1 MKRIAPLSLAVV
13 FGVIIGIILTGCTST
28 RIEQISGADFV
39 VQAKRMEQISSFH
52 STIYIG
58 SSNQRAYL
66 EFRRPSLLYNIIG
79 KRTRT
84 TVYWT
89 ELSELPEDIAD
100 QVKAGNPP
108 WKHQHSETNE
118 TERAI
123 EFTAP
128 KNRPLISRK
137 GGFQVYETNLSFNRW
152 DVIRLIDFGLLT
164 RIHDRDQQSNFGLCV
179 TQICE
184 LQVHI
189 SSIPESGKGRGE
201 SAFFILPIEIWEAK
215 KEPPPDTHQGTTLIS
230 QINFRGF

>member
-1 MKRIAPLSLAVV
+1 MKRIAPLSLA
-13 FGVIIGIILTGCTST
+13 VIIGIILTGCTST
-28 RIEQISGADFV
+28 RIEQISCADFV

-58 SSNQRAYL
+58 SSKQRAYL
-66 EFRRPSLLYNIIG
+66 EFGRPSLLYNIIG

-123 EFTAP
+123 EFTA
-128 KNRPLISRK
+128 KKSRPLISRK
-137 GGFQVYETNLSFNRW
+137 SGFQVYETNLSISRW
-152 DVIRLIDFGLLT
+152 HVIRLIDFGLLT

-179 TQICE
+179 TQIYTA
-184 LQVHI
+184 QHKQYPRI
-189 SSIPESGKGRGE
+189 RKGEG
-201 SAFFILPIEIWEAK
+201 
-215 KEPPPDTHQGTTLIS
+215 
-230 QINFRGF
+230 